1 MKQFLLQLFTIKYNA
16 LWFMMNFWFWI
27 AIIEFLV
34 ILILFKKISVKKQR
48 FYDTFNLAKISNSR
62 SVKIDMDDLLNNI
75 NKSNKLYK
83 ELSTKFHPDRF
94 RDHKMVKKAND
105 ILKEIS
111 INKRNYKKLLELK
124 EIAERELK

>member
-1 MKQFLLQLFTIKYNA
+1 MKQFLLQSFTIKYNA

-83 ELSTKFHPDRF
+83 ELSIKFHPDRF